1 MEKERKKMSRFIK
14 VHREGIPHLI
24 NLDWVEEIHENTIY
38 FAFNVPNA
46 VEQDYLE
53 VDETFEQ
60 LLKMI
65 VYA

>member
-1 MEKERKKMSRFIK
+1 MSRFIK

-24 NLDWVEEIHENTIY
+24 KLDWVEEIQEDRIY
-38 FAFNVPNA
+38 FAFNVPDA

>member
-1 MEKERKKMSRFIK
+1 MSRFIK
-14 VHREGIPHLI
+14 VHRKGRPHLI
-24 NLDWVEEIHENTIY
+24 NLDWVEEIRENRIY